1 MIWRLKLNTF
11 NKFLD
16 GKSWTD
22 YSGFLKKLKKSKRI
36 LFSKPELLVGIL
48 LTLFIILGAIF
59 APIIAK
65 VDPLKMDY
73 THILKPPLTSGY
85 LLGTDQFGRDMISRL
100 LYGAR
105 ISLLIAWSSVF
116 GAAILGSIIG
126 PIAGYYGGFLDNVM
140 MRIIEAIMTF
150 PLIIIALLLATVFI
164 PGAKTLILVFIIV
177 GSPVFAKITRGVVLS
192 LKEQEFVLAAKAL
205 GGTNMSIIFKHIFP
219 NIIHQILVLAT
230 LQISRVMFVEAG
242 LSFIGVGVQ
251 PPYPSWGNMLADG
264 RSYMMVAWWLP
275 ILPGLALLITVLGAN
290 LLCDGLQEILDP
302 KRRKIVG

>member
-1 MIWRLKLNTF
+1 MKTF

-22 YSGFLKKLKKSKRI
+22 YYGFLRKLKKSKRI
-36 LFSKPELLVGIL
+36 LFSNPELLVGIL
-48 LTLFIILGAIF
+48 LTLFIILSAIF

-65 VDPLKMDY
+65 VNPLEMDY
-73 THILKPPLTSGY
+73 NQILKPPLISGH
-85 LLGTDQFGRDMISRL
+85 LLGTDQFGRDMLSRL

-105 ISLLIAWSSVF
+105 VSLLIAWCSVF

-140 MRIIEAIMTF
+140 MRIIESIMTF
-150 PLIIIALLLATVFI
+150 PFIIIALLLATVFI
-164 PGAKTLILVFIIV
+164 PGAKTLILVFSIV
-177 GSPVFAKITRGVVLS
+177 GLPIFAKITRGVVLS

-205 GGTNMSIIFKHIFP
+205 GGSNMRIIFKHILP
-219 NIIHQILVLAT
+219 NIIHQVLVLAT
-230 LQISRVMFVEAG
+230 LQISRIIFVEAG

-264 RSYMMVAWWLP
+264 RNYMILAWWLP
-275 ILPGLALLITVLGAN
+275 VLPGLALLIAVLGAN

-302 KRRKIVG
+302 KRRRIVG

>member
-1 MIWRLKLNTF
+1 MKTF
-11 NKFLD
+11 NKFLN

-22 YSGFLKKLKKSKRI
+22 YYGFLRKLKKSKRI
-36 LFSKPELLVGIL
+36 LFSNPELLIGIL
-48 LTLFIILGAIF
+48 LTLFIILSAIF

-65 VDPLKMDY
+65 VDPLEMDY
-73 THILKPPLTSGY
+73 NQILKPPLISGH
-85 LLGTDQFGRDMISRL
+85 LLGTDQFGRDMLSRL

-105 ISLLIAWSSVF
+105 VSLLIAWCSVL

-140 MRIIEAIMTF
+140 MRIIESIMTF
-150 PLIIIALLLATVFI
+150 PFIIIALLLATVFI
-164 PGAKTLILVFIIV
+164 PGAKTLILVFSIV
-177 GSPVFAKITRGVVLS
+177 GLPIFAKITRGVVLS

-205 GGTNMSIIFKHIFP
+205 GGSNMRIIFKHILP
-219 NIIHQILVLAT
+219 NIIHQVLVLAT
-230 LQISRVMFVEAG
+230 LQISRVIFVEAG

-264 RSYMMVAWWLP
+264 RNYMIVAWWLP
-275 ILPGLALLITVLGAN
+275 VLPGLALLIAVLGAN

>member
-1 MIWRLKLNTF
+1 LKTF

-22 YSGFLKKLKKSKRI
+22 YYGFLRKLKKSKRI
-36 LFSKPELLVGIL
+36 LFSNPELLVGIL
-48 LTLFIILGAIF
+48 LTLFIILSAIF

-65 VDPLKMDY
+65 VNPLEMDY
-73 THILKPPLTSGY
+73 NQILKPPLISGH
-85 LLGTDQFGRDMISRL
+85 LLGTDQFGRDMLSRL

-105 ISLLIAWSSVF
+105 VSLLIAWCSVF

-140 MRIIEAIMTF
+140 MRIIESIMTF
-150 PLIIIALLLATVFI
+150 PFIIIALLLATVFI
-164 PGAKTLILVFIIV
+164 PGAKTLILVFSIV
-177 GSPVFAKITRGVVLS
+177 GLPIFAKITRGVVLS

-205 GGTNMSIIFKHIFP
+205 GGSNMRIIFKHILP
-219 NIIHQILVLAT
+219 NIIHQVLVLAT
-230 LQISRVMFVEAG
+230 LQISRIIFVEAG

-264 RSYMMVAWWLP
+264 RNYMILAWWLP
-275 ILPGLALLITVLGAN
+275 VLPGLALLIAVLGAN

-302 KRRKIVG
+302 KRRRIVG

>member
-1 MIWRLKLNTF
+1 MKTF

-22 YSGFLKKLKKSKRI
+22 YYGFLSKLKKSKRI
-36 LFSKPELLVGIL
+36 LFSNPELLVGIL
-48 LTLFIILGAIF
+48 LTLFIILSAIF

-65 VDPLKMDY
+65 VDPLEMDY
-73 THILKPPLTSGY
+73 NQILKPPLISGH
-85 LLGTDQFGRDMISRL
+85 LLGTDQFGRDMLSRL

-105 ISLLIAWSSVF
+105 VSLLIAWSSVF

-140 MRIIEAIMTF
+140 MRIIESIMTF
-150 PLIIIALLLATVFI
+150 PFIIIALLLATVFI
-164 PGAKTLILVFIIV
+164 PGAKTLILVFSIV
-177 GSPVFAKITRGVVLS
+177 GLPIFAKITRGLVLS

-205 GGTNMSIIFKHIFP
+205 GNSDMRIIFKHILP
-219 NIIHQILVLAT
+219 NFVYQIFILIT
-230 LQISRVMFVEAG
+230 LQISRIIFTEAG

-264 RSYMMVAWWLP
+264 RSYMIVAWWLP
-275 ILPGLALLITVLGAN
+275 VLPGLALLIAVLGAN

>member
-1 MIWRLKLNTF
+1 MKTF

-22 YSGFLKKLKKSKRI
+22 YYGFLRKLKKSKRI
-36 LFSKPELLVGIL
+36 LFSNPELLVGIL
-48 LTLFIILGAIF
+48 LTLFIILSAIF

-65 VDPLKMDY
+65 VDPLEMDY
-73 THILKPPLTSGY
+73 NQILKPPLISGH
-85 LLGTDQFGRDMISRL
+85 LLGTDQFGRDMLSRL

-105 ISLLIAWSSVF
+105 VSLLIAWSSVF

-140 MRIIEAIMTF
+140 MRIIESLMTF
-150 PLIIIALLLATVFI
+150 PFIIIALLLATVFI
-164 PGAKTLILVFIIV
+164 PGAKTLILVFSIV
-177 GSPVFAKITRGVVLS
+177 GLPIFAKITRGVVLS

-205 GGTNMSIIFKHIFP
+205 GGSNMRIIFKHIHP
-219 NIIHQILVLAT
+219 NIIHQVLVLAT
-230 LQISRVMFVEAG
+230 LQISRIIFVEAG

-264 RSYMMVAWWLP
+264 RNYMIVAWWLP
-275 ILPGLALLITVLGAN
+275 VLPGLALLIAVLGAN
-290 LLCDGLQEILDP
+290 LLCDGIQEILDP
-302 KRRKIVG
+302 KRRKIIG

>member
-1 MIWRLKLNTF
+1 MKTF

-16 GKSWTD
+16 GESWTD
-22 YSGFLKKLKKSKRI
+22 YYGFLRKLKKSKRI
-36 LFSKPELLVGIL
+36 LFSNPELLVGIL
-48 LTLFIILGAIF
+48 LTLFITLSAIF

-65 VDPLKMDY
+65 VDPLEMDY
-73 THILKPPLTSGY
+73 NQILKPPLISGH
-85 LLGTDQFGRDMISRL
+85 LLGTDQFGRDLLSRL

-105 ISLLIAWSSVF
+105 VSLLIAWSSVF
-116 GAAILGSIIG
+116 GAAILGSIMG

-140 MRIIEAIMTF
+140 MRIIESIMTF
-150 PLIIIALLLATVFI
+150 PFIIIALLLATVFI
-164 PGAKTLILVFIIV
+164 PGAKTLILVFSIV
-177 GSPVFAKITRGVVLS
+177 GLPIFAKITRGVVLS

-205 GGTNMSIIFKHIFP
+205 GGSNMRIIFKHILP
-219 NIIHQILVLAT
+219 NIIHQVLVLAT
-230 LQISRVMFVEAG
+230 LQISRIIFVEAG

-264 RSYMMVAWWLP
+264 RNYMIVAWWLP
-275 ILPGLALLITVLGAN
+275 VLPGLALLIAVLGAN

>member
-1 MIWRLKLNTF
+1 MKTF
-11 NKFLD
+11 NKFLN

-22 YSGFLKKLKKSKRI
+22 YYGFLRKLKKSKRI
-36 LFSKPELLVGIL
+36 LFSNPELLIGIL
-48 LTLFIILGAIF
+48 LTLFIIVSAIF

-65 VDPLKMDY
+65 VDPLEMDY
-73 THILKPPLTSGY
+73 NQILKPPLISGH
-85 LLGTDQFGRDMISRL
+85 LLGTDQFGRDMLSRL

-105 ISLLIAWSSVF
+105 VSLLIAWCSVL

-140 MRIIEAIMTF
+140 MRIIESIMTF
-150 PLIIIALLLATVFI
+150 PFIIIALLLATVFI
-164 PGAKTLILVFIIV
+164 PGAKTLILVFSIV
-177 GSPVFAKITRGVVLS
+177 GLPIFAKITRGVVLS

-205 GGTNMSIIFKHIFP
+205 GGSNMRIIFKHILP
-219 NIIHQILVLAT
+219 NIIHQVLVLAT
-230 LQISRVMFVEAG
+230 LQISRVIFVEAG

-264 RSYMMVAWWLP
+264 RNYMIVAWWLP
-275 ILPGLALLITVLGAN
+275 VLPGLALLIAVLGAN